1 MSNNTVTIHTGEI
14 TDAKKNSLR
23 TKVLEILKVSTVP
36 SVLKKIIEVT
46 EDPDSEVGDIE
57 RVIEHDQAVASR
69 VVAVS
74 NAVFYG
80 FPRKINSIHQA
91 ILVLGFDMVK
101 GLAISTTIFE
111 GLNTRARSVLSSL
124 WAHSF
129 EVAMASVMIARKS
142 GKINSEIAFLAG
154 LLHDIGRPLL
164 LQVLNKEYLEVCA
177 FDRNCL
183 GRERQVFGAD
193 HAEVGA
199 WFLEKSKLPEECERA
214 IKYHH
219 TPEECLEKMHTI
231 PALVG
236 IVYLANAVVTEHK
249 EKYALLS
256 PLHARVLKDLNLT
269 GEDLEK
275 FSLEIACIRDEIRS
289 YYD

>member
-1 MSNNTVTIHTGEI
+1 MSNTVTIHNGEI
-14 TDAKKNSLR
+14 TDSKKSLLR
-23 TKVLEILKVSTVP
+23 AKVLEILKVSTVP

-46 EDPDSEVGDIE
+46 EDTNSGVCDLEA
-57 RVIEHDQAVASR
+57 VIEHDQAIAAR

-111 GLNTRARSVLSSL
+111 AMNTRARSFLASL
-124 WAHSF
+124 WGHSF
-129 EVAMASVMIARKS
+129 EVAMASVMISRQS
-142 GKINSEIAFLAG
+142 GKVNNEIAFLAG
-154 LLHDIGRPLL
+154 LLHDIGRPIL

-177 FDRNCL
+177 FDRNCVE
-183 GRERQVFGAD
+183 REREVFGAD

-199 WFLEKSKLPEECERA
+199 WFLDKSKLPEECEHA
-214 IKYHH
+214 ILFHH
-219 TPEECLEKMHTI
+219 APEECLEKTGGI
-231 PALVG
+231 PALVE
-236 IVYLANAVVTEHK
+236 IVYLANIVVTEQK

-256 PLHARVLKDLNLT
+256 PVHWRVLKDLNLT

-275 FSLEIACIRDEIRS
+275 FSAEIAGLRNEIRS

>member
-1 MSNNTVTIHTGEI
+1 MSNTVTIHTGET
-14 TDAKKNSLR
+14 TDSKKNSLR
-23 TKVLEILKVSTVP
+23 AKVLEILKISTVP
-36 SVLKKIIEVT
+36 SVLKKIIAVT
-46 EDPDSEVGDIE
+46 EDPNSGVCDLES
-57 RVIEHDQAVASR
+57 VIEHDQAIASR

-101 GLAISTTIFE
+101 GLAISTTIF
-111 GLNTRARSVLSSL
+111 GALNTRAKSVLSSL
-124 WAHSF
+124 WGHSF

-142 GKINSEIAFLAG
+142 GKVNNEIAFLAG
-154 LLHDIGRPLL
+154 LLHDIGRPIL

-183 GRERQVFGAD
+183 GRERKVFGAD

-199 WFLEKSKLPEECERA
+199 WFLEKSKLPEECESA
-214 IKYHH
+214 IKFHH
-219 TPEECLEKMHTI
+219 TPEECLEKTGTI
-231 PALVG
+231 PALVE
-236 IVYLANAVVTEHK
+236 IVYLANIVVTEHK

-256 PLHARVLKDLNLT
+256 PVHTRILNELNLT
-269 GEDLEK
+269 SEDLDK
-275 FSLEIACIRDEIRS
+275 FSEEIAGLRGEIRS

>member
-1 MSNNTVTIHTGEI
+1 MSNTVTIHSGEVI
-14 TDAKKNSLR
+14 DAKKNALR
-23 TKVLEILKVSTVP
+23 AKVIEILKISTIP
-36 SVLKKIIEVT
+36 SVLKKIIAVT
-46 EDPDSEVGDIE
+46 EDPYSGVCDLET
-57 RVIEHDQAVASR
+57 VIEHDQAIATR

-111 GLNTRARSVLSSL
+111 SVNTRSKAVLASL

-142 GKINSEIAFLAG
+142 GKVNNEIAFLAG
-154 LLHDIGRPLL
+154 LLHDIGRPIL

-177 FDRNCL
+177 FDRNCID
-183 GRERQVFGAD
+183 REREVFGAD

-199 WFLEKSKLPEECERA
+199 WFLEKSKLPEECENA
-214 IKYHH
+214 ILFHH
-219 TPEECLEKMHTI
+219 TPEECLEKTGAI
-231 PALVG
+231 PPLVE
-236 IVYLANAVVTEHK
+236 IIHLANIVATEQK
-249 EKYALLS
+249 ERYALLS
-256 PLHARVLKDLNLT
+256 PAHANILNDLGLT
-269 GEDLEK
+269 GEDLAKTSE
-275 FSLEIACIRDEIRS
+275 EIAGMRDEIRS
-289 YYD
+289 YYG